1 MILVRELSAKGS
13 RGRRDWRQ
21 EVVAQRMAR
30 GRKRLPRERVEE
42 SDVQG
47 KWKRKR
53 QEMENGHPMGMMGE
67 RARRDSKVLDGERGG
82 RAENEESAIRKR
94 GL

>member
-1 MILVRELSAKGS
+1 VILVRELSAKGS

-42 SDVQG
+42 SDGCAG
-47 KWKRKR
+47 K
-53 QEMENGHPMGMMGE
+53 MEKKT
-67 RARRDSKVLDGERGG
+67 ARDGEWPSDGYDG
-82 RAENEESAIRKR
+82 
-94 GL
+94 